1 MKKTVPE
8 TILLFVDADSFPK
21 MLRPIILKAV
31 VKRQVPTLFAADRT
45 LPDVEAIMKRN
56 SAQHL
61 LFFQLVEAGED
72 SADNFLVE
80 QAQPGALAITRDIVL
95 ADRLAQK
102 ELTVLDDRGHTY
114 TKENISE
121 RLSMR
126 NQMTLLR
133 EQGIYAEQT
142 KRLTNRDKREFANAL
157 DRELTKLLIN
167 RRSN

>member
-1 MKKTVPE
+1 MKKTFPE
-8 TILLFVDADSFPK
+8 GILLFVDADSFPK
-21 MLRPIILKAV
+21 NLRPIILKAIF
-31 VKRQVPTLFAADRT
+31 KRQVPTLFAADRT
-45 LPDVEAIMKRN
+45 LPDIKAMMDRN
-56 SAQHL
+56 QEEQL

-80 QAQPGALAITRDIVL
+80 QAQPGTLAITRDIVL
-95 ADRLAQK
+95 ASRLAEK
-102 ELTVLDDRGHTY
+102 ELVVLDDRGHTY
-114 TKENISE
+114 TKDNIGE

-142 KRLTNRDKREFANAL
+142 KQLTHRDKREFANAL
-157 DRELTKLLIN
+157 DRELTKLLSA